1 MAGDD
6 GSAPSPAVS
15 KTAALLLCKTPI
27 KWLGLTDL
35 HCRLTASETDVM
47 TTILNP
53 KKVWLVGVVTLHLRR
68 SLTDYRHSL
77 ICLPTNENGSGSWY
91 CPTVF

>member
-1 MAGDD
+1 
-6 GSAPSPAVS
+6 
-15 KTAALLLCKTPI
+15 
-27 KWLGLTDL
+27 
-35 HCRLTASETDVM
+35 M

-77 ICLPTNENGSGSWY
+77 ICLPTNESNWI
-91 CPTVF
+91 T

>member
-47 TTILNP
+47 TAILNP
-53 KKVWLVGVVTLHLRR
+53 NE
-68 SLTDYRHSL
+68 SLAGRGGYAP
-77 ICLPTNENGSGSWY
+77 PT
-91 CPTVF
+91 T

>member
-1 MAGDD
+1 MAGAD

-47 TTILNP
+47 TAILNP
-53 KKVWLVGVVTLHLRR
+53 NE
-68 SLTDYRHSL
+68 SLAGRGGYAP
-77 ICLPTNENGSGSWY
+77 PT
-91 CPTVF
+91 T